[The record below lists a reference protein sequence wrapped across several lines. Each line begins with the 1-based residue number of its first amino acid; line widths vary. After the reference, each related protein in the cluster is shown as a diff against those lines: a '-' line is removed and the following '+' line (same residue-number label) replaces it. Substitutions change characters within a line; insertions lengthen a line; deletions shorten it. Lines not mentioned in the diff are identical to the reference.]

1 MKTIFSVVLLIVY
14 GVIANFTAVF
24 ILNIAGL
31 PGALLAGT
39 PRKRSQGRFV
49 FGSIISSFGQA
60 YVYLSFVAFVVNWT
74 RFAGARGDV
83 FGPILWPFAFLS
95 VMVPIWLTMVRA
107 REEAR
112 ENKFASPQV
121 EALPLTAL
129 IALMGF
135 FIFAFVPDLARLAW
149 RWVPYV
155 R

>member
-14 GVIANFTAVF
+14 GVIANFITVF

-31 PGALLAGT
+31 SGALLAGT
-39 PRKRSQGRFV
+39 PGKRSQGRFV
-49 FGSIISSFGQA
+49 FGSIISTLGQA
-60 YVYLSFVAFVVNWT
+60 FVYLSFVAFVVNWT
-74 RFAGARGDV
+74 RLAGARGDV

-95 VMVPIWLTMVRA
+95 VMAPVWLTMVRA

-121 EALPLTAL
+121 EALPLTTL
-129 IALMGF
+129 IALVGF
-135 FIFAFVPDLARLAW
+135 FVFAFFPGLVKLAW

-155 R
+155 